1 MFRILAQGCEATLGS
16 MQVNHRTLKEFR
28 KGEVTIPQSF
38 QDWLCIDGLSQGS
51 FANPG
56 LYCETPLV
64 FSIEYQFATTS

>member
-38 QDWLCIDGLSQGS
+38 QDW
-51 FANPG
+51 
-56 LYCETPLV
+56 
-64 FSIEYQFATTS
+64 